1 MFELTGGEERA
12 SLIVSGEVT
21 IQNALAFRDALDEWI
36 EKSDTLELNLGGVAD
51 ADLTCLQLL
60 CSAHR
65 ALMKIKKNLI
75 VTGGELPEAISKVA
89 REAGFVRERGCCGE
103 ERHRCMWIMRDEK

>member
-12 SLIVSGEVT
+12 TLMVSGEVT
-21 IQNALAFRDALDEWI
+21 IQNALAFRDALKEWI

-60 CSAHR
+60 CSVHR
-65 ALMKIKKNLI
+65 SIMNMKKTMT
-75 VTGGELPEAISKVA
+75 VMGELPEAVGKAA
-89 REAGFVRERGCCGE
+89 REAGFVRERGCRGE
-103 ERHRCMWIMRDEK
+103 ESHRCIWMLRAEK